1 MRLASMEFLAGV
13 TQSYFLEGLRR
24 RLELWANIKSLTDAI
39 ETEHLVRNVNIV
51 MQRNSVA
58 NEQEIIN
65 NAVQLSTILSK
76 ETVLG
81 LLIDF
86 IPDVQTE
93 LERLAKDKEEKLES
107 IRDFDL
113 DDEGHFI
120 DSNRE
125 SEGVDDEQDENTE
138 E

>member
-1 MRLASMEFLAGV
+1 M
-13 TQSYFLEGLRR
+13 
-24 RLELWANIKSLTDAI
+24 
-39 ETEHLVRNVNIV
+39 
-51 MQRNSVA
+51 
-58 NEQEIIN
+58 
-65 NAVQLSTILSK
+65 
-76 ETVLG
+76 
-81 LLIDF
+81 IDF